1 MGDPTVT
8 TRRQSFQSKSTKKT
22 HKEIRFGSYVLGST
36 LGEGEFGKV
45 KLGWKKDGS
54 QPSQVAIKF
63 IRRDSIPRG
72 SERESKVHREINAL
86 KRLSHP
92 NIVTLEEVLQND
104 KYIGIV
110 LEYASGGELF
120 DYILQHRYL
129 KDSLACR
136 LFSQLV
142 SGVHYMHSKGIVH
155 RDLKLENLLLDKH
168 KNIIITD
175 FGFVNSFGPYN
186 DLMKTSCGS
195 PCYAAPELVISNEP
209 YESKKVDVWSCGVI
223 LYAMLAGYLPF
234 DDDPQNP
241 DGDNIA
247 RLYQYITNTHLTF
260 PEYIEPMPRD
270 LLRRILVPN
279 PKKRLTLRE
288 VRGHQWLAPHAPFLS
303 VTPAEWDKNY
313 KTNNEYNAN
322 IVKTQR
328 NLAVKNEIR
337 RYSLIDTTSASLQ
350 NHNVSNHFFSNPLP
364 PQTSSNHAIALPSST
379 SSTSIN
385 EQLRFSPKGHHRSS
399 SVQSYSS
406 ASLALQAVV
415 DADETRH
422 TPIPSNQQG
431 QQPDMK
437 RRNSD
442 TRRPSAPFIQGI
454 PRSTT
459 HTGIPTL
466 GDVRDTRI
474 KETIQEQTPLNP
486 SFKTPNF
493 AVPKIPKTS
502 DTCHNSNAKLPGP
515 GPNGRKPRPTSY
527 HPGLYSLTGNN
538 QLSPTGF
545 DSSNSPVIRSES
557 TNSIS
562 SLTNG
567 KISQPSVDLSSAEGD
582 IIKPKSPN
590 ILSSKKFS
598 VDESD
603 ENISEKLINL
613 KSDES
618 FENNE
623 YNNDNDTNTTN
634 NNNNNN
640 INEKE
645 STSNNEKTV
654 KSSSTVN
661 SSSYND
667 KKKNR
672 YSAVIAAEIVLDK
685 IFGSSGSNDDSKN
698 KLNESSD
705 NLQRSQSHTSS
716 VHSNNSKPSNLS
728 TNTKN
733 TSVQESPDQQFKKH
747 SNNSKTRLTSGSSS
761 DVNNL
766 STSNSNRTKRFSFL
780 QGFYGNNSN
789 ENTAPSSTQSQQ
801 IHQQHQQRPRISES
815 NSSNTTTTTS
825 TRKVLEPSNEINIP
839 RKSQQTN
846 RENRKSTIDYPNSQ
860 RKEPSTAK
868 KVMDFFKRRS
878 MRVG

>member
-8 TRRQSFQSKSTKKT
+8 TRRQSFQSKSRKPN
-22 HKEIRFGSYVLGST
+22 KEIRFGSYVLGST

-45 KLGWKKDGS
+45 KLGWKKDGT

-175 FGFVNSFGPYN
+175 FGFVNSFGPHN

-209 YESKKVDVWSCGVI
+209 YEARKVDVWSCGVI

-260 PEYIEPMPRD
+260 PEYVEPMPRD
-270 LLRRILVPN
+270 LLRRILISN
-279 PKKRLTLRE
+279 PRKRLTLKE
-288 VRGHQWLAPHAPFLS
+288 VRGHQWLTPHAPFLS

-313 KTNNEYNAN
+313 KTNNEHNAN

-328 NLAVKNEIR
+328 NLVKNDIR
-337 RYSLIDTTSASLQ
+337 RYSLIDTTSSSFQ
-350 NHNVSNHFFSNPLP
+350 NHNVSNHNFFANPLP

-385 EQLRFSPKGHHRSS
+385 EQLRFSPRTHQRSN

-415 DADETRH
+415 DADEIRH
-422 TPIPSNQQG
+422 HNTNNNNNLSSSVNSIE
-431 QQPDMK
+431 MK

-442 TRRPSAPFIQGI
+442 AGKKQPNAAQFLSQSL

-466 GDVRDTRI
+466 SDIKQSSRI
-474 KETIQEQTPLNP
+474 NETIQEQTPLDPPFKNNP
-486 SFKTPNF
+486 DF
-493 AVPKIPKTS
+493 AVPKIPKSS
-502 DTCHNSNAKLPGP
+502 DNYHHPQTNQKLPGP
-515 GPNGRKPRPTSY
+515 GPRKPRPTSY
-527 HPGLYSLTGNN
+527 HPGFYSLSG
-538 QLSPTGF
+538 QISPGF
-545 DSSNSPVIRSES
+545 DTNNSPVIRSES
-557 TNSIS
+557 TNSIT
-562 SLTNG
+562 SLTNY

-582 IIKPKSPN
+582 IIKPKSPGL
-590 ILSSKKFS
+590 LSTKNFPTNTNF
-598 VDESD
+598 DESEED
-603 ENISEKLINL
+603 VSEKLKDPKAI
-613 KSDES
+613 DD
-618 FENNE
+618 
-623 YNNDNDTNTTN
+623 NNDQQQSTTN
-634 NNNNNN
+634 SNDNK
-640 INEKE
+640 IP
-645 STSNNEKTV
+645 STSEKDTINDKSV
-654 KSSSTVN
+654 KSN
-661 SSSYND
+661 SN
-667 KKKNR
+667 KKNR
-672 YSAVIAAEIVLDK
+672 YSAVIAAEIVFDK
-685 IFGSSGSNDDSKN
+685 LFGSSSNDLEKN
-698 KLNESSD
+698 TETSD
-705 NLQRSQSHTSS
+705 NLTKQQSHTSS
-716 VHSNNSKPSNLS
+716 VHSSNSKPSNVS
-728 TNTKN
+728 TATKN
-733 TSVQESPDQQFKKH
+733 TSVQDSPDNQFRKH
-747 SNNSKTRLTSGSSS
+747 SNSSKTRVASGS
-761 DVNNL
+761 D
-766 STSNSNRTKRFSFL
+766 TTNSNKTKRFSFL
-780 QGFYGNNSN
+780 GFYNNTTSSN
-789 ENTAPSSTQSQQ
+789 ENSESV
-801 IHQQHQQRPRISES
+801 QQRSKLQPSNANNRRI
-815 NSSNTTTTTS
+815 
-825 TRKVLEPSNEINIP
+825 LEPSNDANILK
-839 RKSQQTN
+839 KSN
-846 RENRKSTIDYPNSQ
+846 ADNRKSTIGYPSSQ
-860 RKEPSTAK
+860 KKEPSTAK

>member
-8 TRRQSFQSKSTKKT
+8 TRRQSFHTKSSRKPN
-22 HKEIRFGSYVLGST
+22 KEIRFGSYVLGST

-120 DYILQHRYL
+120 DYILKHRYL

-142 SGVHYMHSKGIVH
+142 SGVHYMHTKGIVH

-175 FGFVNSFGPYN
+175 FGFVNSFGTHN

-209 YESKKVDVWSCGVI
+209 YESRKVDVWSCGVI

-241 DGDNIA
+241 EGDNIA
-247 RLYQYITNTHLTF
+247 RLYQYITTTHLTF

-279 PKKRLTLRE
+279 PRKRLTLKE
-288 VRGHQWLAPHAPFLS
+288 VRGHQWLTPHAPFLS
-303 VTPAEWDKNY
+303 VTPVEWDMNY
-313 KTNNEYNAN
+313 KNNNENNAN
-322 IVKTQR
+322 IMKTQR
-328 NLAVKNEIR
+328 NLVKNDIR
-337 RYSLIDTTSASLQ
+337 RYSLIDTTSSSFQ
-350 NHNVSNHFFSNPLP
+350 NHNVSNHNFFSNPLP

-379 SSTSIN
+379 SSTSIG
-385 EQLRFSPKGHHRSS
+385 EQYKFSPRTHQRSN

-415 DADETRH
+415 DADEIRH
-422 TPIPSNQQG
+422 TTTTPIEI
-431 QQPDMK
+431 K

-442 TRRPSAPFIQGI
+442 ASKKQPTAAFIQSL

-459 HTGIPTL
+459 HTGITTL
-466 GDVRDTRI
+466 NDVRESRI
-474 KETIQEQTPLNP
+474 KETIQEQPSLNSP
-486 SFKTPNF
+486 FTNNNNTDF
-493 AVPKIPKTS
+493 IVPKIPKSS
-502 DTCHNSNAKLPGP
+502 DNYHQVQTNQKLPGP
-515 GPNGRKPRPTSY
+515 GARKPRPTSY
-527 HPGLYSLTGNN
+527 HPGLYSMSG
-538 QLSPTGF
+538 QMSPGGF
-545 DSSNSPVIRSES
+545 DTNNSPVIRSES
-557 TNSIS
+557 TNSIT

-567 KISQPSVDLSSAEGD
+567 KISQPSVELASAEGD
-582 IIKPKSPN
+582 IIKPKSPA
-590 ILSSKKFS
+590 ILSTKNFHI
-598 VDESD
+598 DESEED
-603 ENISEKLINL
+603 VSEKIITNP
-613 KSDES
+613 KA
-618 FENNE
+618 NE
-623 YNNDNDTNTTN
+623 EEEIAPTSS
-634 NNNNNN
+634 
-640 INEKE
+640 EKE
-645 STSNNEKTV
+645 TSFTD
-654 KSSSTVN
+654 KSNKSN
-661 SSSYND
+661 
-667 KKKNR
+667 KKNR
-672 YSAVIAAEIVLDK
+672 YSAVIAAEIVFDK
-685 IFGSSGSNDDSKN
+685 LFGSSSNEIDSQ
-698 KLNESSD
+698 KLNQKESESKED
-705 NLQRSQSHTSS
+705 LSKLQSHVSS
-716 VHSNNSKPSNLS
+716 IHSSNSKPSNIS
-728 TNTKN
+728 TTTKN
-733 TSVQESPDQQFKKH
+733 TSVQDSPDLQIRKQ
-747 SNNSKTRLTSGSSS
+747 SISSKR
-761 DVNNL
+761 VA
-766 STSNSNRTKRFSFL
+766 STSNSDNKTKRFSFL
-780 QGFYGNNSN
+780 GGFYNSSSN
-789 ENTAPSSTQSQQ
+789 EVN
-801 IHQQHQQRPRISES
+801 E
-815 NSSNTTTTTS
+815 TTTTS
-825 TRKVLEPSNEINIP
+825 SSSPIQQHSKQSTKKVLEPSNDANIIK
-839 RKSQQTN
+839 KSQIDKDK
-846 RENRKSTIDYPNSQ
+846 RKSTFGYPSTQ
-860 RKEPSTAK
+860 KKEPSTAK

>member
-8 TRRQSFQSKSTKKT
+8 SRRQSFHSKSKKSN
-22 HKEIRFGSYVLGST
+22 KEIRFGSYVLGST

-45 KLGWKKDGS
+45 KLGWKKDGT

-142 SGVHYMHSKGIVH
+142 SGVHYMHTKGIVH

-175 FGFVNSFGPYN
+175 FGFVNSFGPHN

-209 YESKKVDVWSCGVI
+209 YESRKVDVWSCGVI

-260 PEYIEPMPRD
+260 PEYVEPMPRD

-279 PKKRLTLRE
+279 PKKRLTLKE
-288 VRGHQWLAPHAPFLS
+288 VRSHQWLTPHAPFLS

-313 KTNNEYNAN
+313 KTNNENNAN

-328 NLAVKNEIR
+328 NLIKNDIR
-337 RYSLIDTTSASLQ
+337 RYSLIDTTSSSFQ
-350 NHNVSNHFFSNPLP
+350 NHNVSNHNFFANPLP
-364 PQTSSNHAIALPSST
+364 PQTSSNHAMALPSAT

-385 EQLRFSPKGHHRSS
+385 EQFRVSPRTHQRSN

-415 DADETRH
+415 DADESRH
-422 TPIPSNQQG
+422 NNNNTTNSNNMSSSVTSI
-431 QQPDMK
+431 DMK

-442 TRRPSAPFIQGI
+442 GKKPAGI
-454 PRSTT
+454 PIILSQSLPRSTT
-459 HTGIPTL
+459 HTGITTL
-466 GDVRDTRI
+466 SDLKESSNRI
-474 KETIQEQTPLNP
+474 NETIQEQIPLDPPFRKNP
-486 SFKTPNF
+486 DFI
-493 AVPKIPKTS
+493 VPKIPNSS
-502 DTCHNSNAKLPGP
+502 DSYHHHQGNQKLPGP
-515 GPNGRKPRPTSY
+515 GPRKPRPTSY
-527 HPGLYSLTGNN
+527 HPGFYSLSG
-538 QLSPTGF
+538 QISPGF
-545 DSSNSPVIRSES
+545 DTNNSPVMRSES
-557 TNSIS
+557 TNSIT
-562 SLTNG
+562 SLTNY
-567 KISQPSVDLSSAEGD
+567 KISQPSVDLASAEGD
-582 IIKPKSPN
+582 IIKPKSPGL
-590 ILSSKKFS
+590 LSTKNFS
-598 VDESD
+598 TNNHIDESEED
-603 ENISEKLINL
+603 VSEKLITP
-613 KSDES
+613 KTVDD
-618 FENNE
+618 
-623 YNNDNDTNTTN
+623 NNDPSITTTN
-634 NNNNNN
+634 NNHNEDNHVNAN
-640 INEKE
+640 GEKE
-645 STSNNEKTV
+645 TINDKSV
-654 KSSSTVN
+654 KSNST
-661 SSSYND
+661 
-667 KKKNR
+667 KKNR
-672 YSAVIAAEIVLDK
+672 YSAVIAAELVFDK
-685 IFGSSGSNDDSKN
+685 LFGSSSNELGVSVEKQKEN
-698 KLNESSD
+698 IEPRENLAKHQSRVSSI
-705 NLQRSQSHTSS
+705 HSS
-716 VHSNNSKPSNLS
+716 NSKPSNVS
-728 TNTKN
+728 TATKN
-733 TSVQESPDQQFKKH
+733 TSIQNSPDLQFKQH
-747 SNNSKTRLTSGSSS
+747 SNSSKTKITNGS
-761 DVNNL
+761 DA
-766 STSNSNRTKRFSFL
+766 SNSYNNNKSKRFSFL
-780 QGFYGNNSN
+780 GFYNNSTPS
-789 ENTAPSSTQSQQ
+789 ENSDPSLTHQRPKQQPSS
-801 IHQQHQQRPRISES
+801 S
-815 NSSNTTTTTS
+815 NSSNN
-825 TRKVLEPSNEINIP
+825 RRVLEPSNDANILK
-839 RKSQQTN
+839 KSQADK
-846 RENRKSTIDYPNSQ
+846 RKSTIGYPNSQ

-868 KVMDFFKRRS
+868 RVMDFFKRRS